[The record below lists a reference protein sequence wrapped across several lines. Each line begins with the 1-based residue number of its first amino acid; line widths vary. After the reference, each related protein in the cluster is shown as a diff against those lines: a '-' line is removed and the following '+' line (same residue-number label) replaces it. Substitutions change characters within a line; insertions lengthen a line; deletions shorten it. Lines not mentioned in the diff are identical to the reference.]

1 MGRVSLVTQMGPME
15 SQRKTH
21 DNGSRGHREIRRC
34 YAAGLEVG
42 GGRPEPRHAAL
53 DREEAWKWFFP
64 TSPKVPAFQ
73 PLETDFRLP
82 TSRTIRE
89 RRCGMLVF

>member
-1 MGRVSLVTQMGPME
+1 MVTQMGPME

-42 GGRPEPRHAAL
+42 ERDYELRNAGSFQELEKA
-53 DREEAWKWFFP
+53 RE
-64 TSPKVPAFQ
+64 
-73 PLETDFRLP
+73 
-82 TSRTIRE
+82 
-89 RRCGMLVF
+89 